1 MSLGVLAVA
10 IGVVSFLAVPVMGQ
24 AQKPAAPA
32 RAAAPAAKPATRAS
46 TPAKT
51 PWGDPDLQGIWNFAT
66 STPLERPAIA
76 GEKAV
81 LSEQEAEEFAEKLA
95 FDLTRDRRDGGNAAD
110 VARAYNE
117 HWMDARRLEI
127 LADKRTSLIVDP
139 PDGRIPPRVPLTPER
154 KLAAQQLA
162 ARAARF
168 NAGMPESH
176 EEFTPPVRGI
186 IRTDRPPYLGT
197 IYNNTAQIFQS
208 PGYVVILQEMI
219 HSSRVIPLDGRP
231 HIGSNLKQWLGD
243 TRGRFE
249 GSTLVVE
256 TTNFRKD
263 LGAVYGNANPDTF
276 KIVERFTRVSPD
288 MLNYEFTISDPN
300 TWTKP
305 WTAIVP
311 WSRINEQLYEYTT
324 HEDNYDLV
332 HLLVG
337 ARVREAT
344 RRAVRPAAAAGTTA
358 EHRRVVHASGFSVLG
373 SGSGSSES
381 RTTNR
386 T

>member
-1 MSLGVLAVA
+1 MSLGVLSVA
-10 IGVVSFLAVPVMGQ
+10 IAVVSLLAVPVMGQ

-32 RAAAPAAKPATRAS
+32 RAATPAPKPATRAA

-66 STPLERPAIA
+66 STPLERPAEF

-81 LSEQEAEEFAEKLA
+81 LSEEEAEQFEEKLA
-95 FDLTRDRRDGGNAAD
+95 FNLTRDRRDGGNAAD

-117 HWMDARRLEI
+117 HWMDNRRLEI

-231 HIGSNLKQWLGD
+231 HIGSNLRQWLGD

-249 GSTLVVE
+249 GTTLVVE

-263 LGAVYGNANPDTF
+263 PGAVYGNANPDTF
-276 KIVERFTRVSPD
+276 RIVERFTRVSPD
-288 MLNYEFTISDPN
+288 TLNYEFTISDPN

-305 WTAIVP
+305 WTAVVP
-311 WSRINEQLYEYTT
+311 WTRINEQLFEYTT

-337 ARVREAT
+337 ARVREA
-344 RRAVRPAAAAGTTA
+344 RGEKPPDPSSRPAGGGDD
-358 EHRRVVHASGFSVLG
+358 R
-373 SGSGSSES
+373 
-381 RTTNR
+381 
-386 T
+386 